1 MAAPSAKLRGK
12 PAKRLLG
19 RFEVWA
25 CAANGS
31 RGRMCAL
38 CWSRLVITGILGLMK
53 RAEPSGSSESCRVPR
68 ATLLAVGLSVAGSVA
83 AGCMCLDF
91 FKPLLI
97 GQCFGHVADDG
108 WDGLMAQG
116 VGARHS
122 SKCGHV
128 KIKS

>member
-1 MAAPSAKLRGK
+1 MVAPSAKLRGK
-12 PAKRLLG
+12 LAKRLLG

-25 CAANGS
+25 CVANGG

-38 CWSRLVITGILGLMK
+38 CWSRLVITGLLGLMK
-53 RAEPSGSSESCRVPR
+53 RAEPSGSSESWRVSRRRFWRWAWAWPV
-68 ATLLAVGLSVAGSVA
+68 AWPPAVCAWI
-83 AGCMCLDF
+83 F

>member
-1 MAAPSAKLRGK
+1 MCVVLVASCHHGASWSYETGGAQ
-12 PAKRLLG
+12 
-19 RFEVWA
+19 RFE
-25 CAANGS
+25 
-31 RGRMCAL
+31 
-38 CWSRLVITGILGLMK
+38 
-53 RAEPSGSSESCRVPR
+53 RVVAR
-68 ATLLAVGLSVAGSVA
+68 FAATLLAVGLSVAGSVA

-116 VGARHS
+116 VGARRS